1 LYFTVRRIQES
12 SRRSRGFPGS
22 DFIGTGKALVEQSLK
37 GERLFP
43 IVNGNGGVAVV
54 DIGALTSDFAEY
66 RVAFDNVQLKPLG
79 GRKNCENDVVC
90 PNDCLQSPGLIVGLA
105 NEITG
110 LGSELPQLFELS
122 HLNTPT
128 QLTA

>member
-1 LYFTVRRIQES
+1 MPNSGIEPEEVGISRSDSVRS
-12 SRRSRGFPGS
+12 
-22 DFIGTGKALVEQSLK
+22 GKPLVEQRLK
-37 GERLFP
+37 SDRLFP

-54 DIGALTSDFAEY
+54 DIGALTGDFAEY

-79 GRKNCENDVVC
+79 RRKNCENDVVC
-90 PNDCLQSPGLIVGLA
+90 PNDCLQSPGLIVGCA

-122 HLNTPT
+122 HLNAPT
-128 QLTA
+128 QLTAS